1 MKTRWFK
8 RAMTGLAFAAAT
20 VMAVPVN
27 ALACT
32 QVWMPNALTAEENTW
47 YAGRAEDS
55 YARAVK
61 IFGVEPRH
69 EAGFVYQ
76 SNENGGGAEGGN
88 FQWKAPTDTYRY
100 TYVRDHGANG
110 WEGFD
115 NAYSA
120 AGVNEWGVSC
130 SATLSIYPSPVVRE
144 ADPNVDSGIG
154 EYNYVAVALGQS
166 KTAKDAV
173 KLLGSLIDQYGACSC
188 DQLIISDNTQ
198 SWMLSVVSGHQW
210 VAFQLPENQASAN
223 PNMGSLWYKLDLDD
237 ADKVIHSE
245 NLVSLPENYTRQV
258 EKEQPKLDDQ
268 GAEVKDDEGNTVME
282 TVTVE
287 EPAPFLQTFDD
298 GTPDIART
306 YSRTNEGN
314 GQFSRYVIGRAY
326 FDALAG
332 LDYTVNENGSITGVT
347 DGSLFFTPGHGEW
360 TTFDMIRSLA
370 ARADNVEGLKDD
382 VSTSVTGV
390 GRQDSLE
397 SHIFE
402 IKRNTDPQVG
412 TVEWL
417 ALNRDEY
424 SVAIPSFGALVTEVN
439 WRYGT
444 QDLSTV
450 HQGDSYS
457 RDSVATAR
465 AAGEWDQYLPY
476 VMMDINTLANANR
489 ADLAPVMRSYLD
501 ALQKALI
508 ADNDAVEAQLLKTQG
523 TEAREALATRAA
535 DKAAEKTWERCYKVL
550 QEAREWLN
558 TDRSKPFAP
567 SDYDAEKDALVT
579 PLGYAELA
587 LGEDPV
593 VEPTYSWKKDA
604 KGWQLVDEDGNTLS
618 NEWKDVDGSR
628 YHFDEDGYMHTGWQ
642 SIDGKWYH
650 FGNAGDGAMKSGWLL
665 DGGHWYWLREDDNA
679 YGPKGS
685 MGSGWLQKDGQ
696 WYWLRKA
703 GSAYGPEGS
712 MGSGWL
718 QTGGK
723 WYWLRKAGSPWGPEG
738 SMGTG
743 WLQTGGK
750 WYYLNGDG
758 SMAAD
763 TWVGPYHVDGSG
775 AWDRTR

>member
-32 QVWMPNALTAEENTW
+32 QVWMPDTLTAEENTW

-55 YARAVK
+55 YTRAVK

-76 SNENGGGAEGGN
+76 SNENGGGAEGDN

-100 TYVRDHGANG
+100 TYVRDHGNNG

-130 SATLSIYPSPVVRE
+130 SATLSIYPSTEVKAV
-144 ADPNVDSGIG
+144 DPNVDSGIG
-154 EYNYVAVALGQS
+154 EYNYVSIALGQS
-166 KTAKDAV
+166 KTAREAV
-173 KLLGSLIDQYGACSC
+173 ELLGKLVDEHGACSC
-188 DQLIISDNTQ
+188 DQIIISDNTE
-198 SWMLSVVSGHQW
+198 SWLLDVVSGHQW
-210 VAFQLPENQASAN
+210 VAFQLPEDQASVN
-223 PNMGSLWYKLDLDD
+223 PNMGSLWYKVDLDD
-237 ADKVIHSE
+237 EEKCIHSE
-245 NLVSLPENYTRQV
+245 NLVKT
-258 EKEQPKLDDQ
+258 
-268 GAEVKDDEGNTVME
+268 AEDGS
-282 TVTVE
+282 
-287 EPAPFLQTFDD
+287 FLKKFDD
-298 GTPDIART
+298 DTPDIARS

-326 FDALAG
+326 FDAPLSE
-332 LDYTVNENGSITGVT
+332 DKYTVDDQGRITGVT
-347 DGSLFFTPGHGEW
+347 DGSLFFTPGRSDW

-370 ARADNVEGLKDD
+370 ARADNVTGLKDG
-382 VSTSVTGV
+382 VATTVTGV

-444 QDLSTV
+444 QELSTV
-450 HQGDSYS
+450 HPGDRYNN
-457 RDSVATAR
+457 DSVATAR

-501 ALQKALI
+501 VLQKALI
-508 ADNDAVEAQLLKTQG
+508 ADNDLVEAELLKTQG
-523 TEAREALATRAA
+523 AEAREALATRAA

-567 SDYDAEKDALVT
+567 SDYDAKNDALVT
-579 PLGYAELA
+579 PLGYAELT

-593 VEPTYSWKKDA
+593 VEPVYAWKKDA

-665 DGGHWYWLREDDNA
+665 DGGHWYWLRDDDNA

-696 WYWLRKA
+696 WYWLRRS

-723 WYWLRKAGSPWGPEG
+723 WYWLRRSGSAWGPEG
-738 SMGTG
+738 SMGVG

-763 TWVGPYHVDGSG
+763 TWVGRYHVDGSG